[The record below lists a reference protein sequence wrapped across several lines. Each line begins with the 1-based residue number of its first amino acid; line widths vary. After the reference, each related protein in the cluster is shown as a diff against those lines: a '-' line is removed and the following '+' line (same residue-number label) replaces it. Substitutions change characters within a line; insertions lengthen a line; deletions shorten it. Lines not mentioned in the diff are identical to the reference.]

1 MRGEEPVTNASPHLL
16 LPSSG
21 HTAQH
26 SVESHPHGFWV
37 PIANQGMEHSPSQKP
52 AHTSSVHHDS
62 RHSAEMTGS
71 KEKVNTT
78 SVSTKFKYLD
88 SQQKDK
94 KKMRCKTESLASPN
108 LSSASAMTAWRPLT
122 RGHQTPHSHSL
133 QFQGRKKTLNSYLY
147 WTPHAKETER
157 FKLYTKWNCVSFK
170 SAGKVAYH
178 VLNFIE
184 DHCHLTKQPS
194 YRKEKHQ

>member
-21 HTAQH
+21 HTAEH

-52 AHTSSVHHDS
+52 AHTSSVPHDS

-122 RGHQTPHSHSL
+122 HGHQTPHSHSL
-133 QFQGRKKTLNSYLY
+133 QFQGRKKKTWTLISTEHPIQKKLRDLSFTLN
-147 WTPHAKETER
+147 ETVCPSSLQE
-157 FKLYTKWNCVSFK
+157 KLPTMF
-170 SAGKVAYH
+170 
-178 VLNFIE
+178 
-184 DHCHLTKQPS
+184 
-194 YRKEKHQ
+194 